1 MKTRK
6 ATTPLGEGMD
16 LKDLLDCRV
25 IRKNGKVYV
34 SKISFENYLVPF
46 KGIYNVEI
54 TFTPYMDDALMIKS
68 ESLAG
73 FLYELTSKTLEKD
86 KFEIVLLRHAM
97 K

>member
-6 ATTPLGEGMD
+6 ATTPLGEGLD
-16 LKDLLDCRV
+16 LKDLLDCCV

-54 TFTPYMDDALMIKS
+54 TFTACMDDALMIKS

-73 FLYELTSKTLEKD
+73 FLCALTSENLGKD
-86 KFEIVLLRHAM
+86 KIEIVLVRDIM